1 MVSLQGT
8 PSNFTPGPLG
18 NLWMGGT
25 EGTRLFESTPGSMKK
40 PESPLNL
47 LADIASSPAD
57 KDKND
62 DFTMDMDDNNK
73 LGNSNM
79 KQKIRNGRMTKKNVG
94 KNSGIEVEVLQRV
107 QMKPAVAGQGDSYE
121 QLATNKRPRILFLEI
136 S

>member
-47 LADIASSPAD
+47 LADIASSPAA

-94 KNSGIEVEVLQRV
+94 KNSKSGIGGRG
-107 QMKPAVAGQGDSYE
+107 AGNSANETSGGRTRR
-121 QLATNKRPRILFLEI
+121 QLVNN
-136 S
+136 